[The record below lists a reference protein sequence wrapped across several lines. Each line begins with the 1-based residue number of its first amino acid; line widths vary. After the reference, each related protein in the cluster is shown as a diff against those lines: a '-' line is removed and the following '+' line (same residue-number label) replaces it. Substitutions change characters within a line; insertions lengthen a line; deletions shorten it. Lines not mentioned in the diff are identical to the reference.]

1 MKTII
6 ENGITF
12 SPTSF
17 EVQPIN
23 VLIDD
28 GIISK
33 VSATALPA
41 DPGTQVYNVQGRL
54 IIPGF
59 VDSHTHL
66 AQSFGRGI
74 YDNVHL
80 TLWLTYL
87 THFFDLSPEET
98 YYAVLIG
105 CVEALRT
112 GTTCVAEMTVQ
123 GEQGETTLQA
133 IADSGLRAVVC
144 TTMGDYQEGENPAP
158 DMTTSQAL
166 EAAEKTFKNW
176 HGKADGRI
184 TMRISPVGLPACTE
198 ELMCGSRALAN
209 QLGVGLHT
217 HCCEGET
224 ETANSHERFGI
235 SEVEVLQRCGV
246 LGPDTQLVHCIWL
259 SERDRELIA
268 ETGSHVITCPSTNTK
283 VTDGM
288 PPMPPLHQLG
298 VNIGI
303 GCDGEA
309 SSGSYDMLQEARL
322 ASLLG
327 KISSNDAAMFP
338 AETTFQMMTRN
349 GSRAIGLGDQ
359 VGVLEPGRKADI
371 TVIDYPQV
379 HLIDERRLL
388 SNLIYSAT
396 GSDVDSVFVAGKLL
410 FWRGKFTHIDEEAI
424 TAHALQLM
432 RKATHL
438 VPSDRSI
445 RKGGK
450 RRK

>member
-12 SPTSF
+12 SPPSF

-23 VLIDD
+23 ILIEDE
-28 GIISK
+28 IISK
-33 VSATALPA
+33 VSAATIPT

-54 IIPGF
+54 VIPGF
-59 VDSHTHL
+59 VDGHTHL

-74 YDNVHL
+74 YDNLHL
-80 TLWLTYL
+80 TQWLNTL
-87 THFFDLSPEET
+87 NFFFDLGPEEI
-98 YYAVLIG
+98 YNAVLIG
-105 CVEALRT
+105 CIEALRT
-112 GTTCVAEMTVQ
+112 GTTSLAEMTVL
-123 GEQGETTLQA
+123 GEQAEITLQA
-133 IADSGLRAVVC
+133 IMDSGLRAVVC
-144 TTMGDYQEGENPAP
+144 ATMGDFQEGENPAP
-158 DMTTSQAL
+158 DLTASQVL

-198 ELMCGSRALAN
+198 ELMRGSRALAD

-224 ETANSHERFGI
+224 ETANSYERFGI
-235 SEVEVLQRCGV
+235 SEVEVLHRCGM

-259 SERDRELIA
+259 TERDRQLIA

-283 VTDGM
+283 ITDGM
-288 PPMPPLHQLG
+288 PPMPALHSLG

-322 ASLLG
+322 VSLLG
-327 KISSNDAAMFP
+327 KISSNDATMFP
-338 AETTFQMMTRN
+338 AETTLQMMTVN

-396 GSDVDSVFVAGKLL
+396 GSDVDSVFVGGKVLM
-410 FWRGKFTHIDEEAI
+410 WRGEFTHLDVEAI
-424 TAHALQLM
+424 TAHALNLM
-432 RKATHL
+432 RKANHL
-438 VPSDRSI
+438 LPRFAQLKG
-445 RKGGK
+445 KGGD
-450 RRK
+450 